1 MNLGRPIAL
10 GNHKKR
16 FAVRRKNSTD
26 PDVITTAVMLSA
38 LRTAVDS
45 TIGKCPDAFAVALA
59 RRFLHFDCFLAAMMS
74 PLGVRPHLQPDPDAS
89 LSKLI
94 FDRAPSSQPA
104 SDEKLKRS
112 GQPNMFEPD
121 GLRMQPGRSPGFS
134 GANPNNCD
142 CHRQAYDES
151 AGNGQSECEKRICFR
166 AHIA

>member
-1 MNLGRPIAL
+1 
-10 GNHKKR
+10 
-16 FAVRRKNSTD
+16 
-26 PDVITTAVMLSA
+26 MLSA
-38 LRTAVDS
+38 LHTAVESAIEKD
-45 TIGKCPDAFAVALA
+45 PDALAVAFA
-59 RRFLHFDCFLAAMMS
+59 RPFLRFGCFLAAMMN

-94 FDRAPSSQPA
+94 FDRAPSSQA
-104 SDEKLKRS
+104 VSDEKLKRS

-121 GLRMQPGRSPGFS
+121 GLRMQPGRSSGFS

-151 AGNGQSECEKRICFR
+151 AGNGQSECEQRICFR